1 MKIIPFSSFL
11 FLLTVFLFML
21 ILIDFQGQGFEIF
34 VGKLENRFMTL
45 GHGYHEKDMNA
56 HDMCGC

>member
-1 MKIIPFSSFL
+1 MKIMPFSSFL

-34 VGKLENRFMTL
+34 VGKEIEIDGDNGEDEADHLE
-45 GHGYHEKDMNA
+45 
-56 HDMCGC
+56 